1 MGTST
6 HPGRQAGRT
15 AIVTGAGSGI
25 GAATAATLAAEGA
38 TVILND
44 LSADYAEEVLSGL
57 GDGHAAVV
65 GDASDEDVARE
76 LVERALAVSG
86 RLDVLVNNAG
96 VLSVGEVTVMPVE
109 EWDRV
114 MRVNLRSMFVCSK
127 HALPPMLER
136 GSGSIVN
143 LASISAYIGQ
153 EMGGGSSFAYSVT
166 KAGARQF
173 ATSLASR
180 YAGEGIRANAVCPGA
195 TRTGQVRHLMPDL
208 SAEQEDAVWRSAGED
223 LTPLGRVGDPA
234 EVAATI
240 AFLASDEASFI
251 TGAAFV
257 VDGGYLAR

>member
-1 MGTST
+1 M
-6 HPGRQAGRT
+6 
-15 AIVTGAGSGI
+15 TGAGSGI

-38 TVILND
+38 TVVLND
-44 LSADYAEEVLSGL
+44 LSAEYAEKALAGL
-57 GDGHAAVV
+57 GDGHLAIV

-76 LVERALAVSG
+76 LVARAMAETG
-86 RLDVLVNNAG
+86 RVDVLVNNAG
-96 VLSVGEVTVMPVE
+96 VLSVGEVTEMSVE

-127 HALPPMLER
+127 HALGPMLEQ

-143 LASISAYIGQ
+143 LASISAFIGQ
-153 EMGGGSSFAYSVT
+153 EMGGEAASRTTSR
-166 KAGARQF
+166 KAGARQL

-180 YAGEGIRANAVCPGA
+180 YAGQGIRVNSVCPGA
-195 TRTGQVRHLMPDL
+195 IRTGQVRHLMPDL
-208 SAEQEDAVWRSAGED
+208 TSEQEDAVWRSAGDE
-223 LTPLGRVGDPA
+223 LTPLGRVGNPD

-251 TGAAFV
+251 TGAAFM